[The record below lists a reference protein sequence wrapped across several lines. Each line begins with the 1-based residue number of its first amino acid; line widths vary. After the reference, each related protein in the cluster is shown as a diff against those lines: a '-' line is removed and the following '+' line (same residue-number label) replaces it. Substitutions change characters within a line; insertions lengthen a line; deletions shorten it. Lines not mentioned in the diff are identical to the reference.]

1 MNAIDQLC
9 PNCGLCCNGAL
20 FADVELRAGDDPKQ
34 LAKLG
39 LPLARKGP
47 RKLAFPQACACFD
60 GKLCRIYP
68 DRPKRC
74 RLFACGLLKRVKAG
88 DMEPEAALHE
98 IAAARRQLEK
108 IETFLEAMG
117 QTDKTLALTH
127 RYASAM
133 SAPLDLADEANAEHY
148 GDLMLEMSSLM
159 ERFQREFLRG

>member
-1 MNAIDQLC
+1 MNAIEQLC

-20 FADVELRAGDDPKQ
+20 FADVELRAGDDPKR

-39 LPLARKGP
+39 LPVAKKGP

-60 GKLCRIYP
+60 GKLCRIYE

-74 RLFACGLLKRVKAG
+74 RLFACGLLKRVEAG
-88 DMEPEAALHE
+88 ELEPGAALHE
-98 IAAARRQLEK
+98 IGAARRQLEK
-108 IETFLEAMG
+108 IEVLLQAMG
-117 QTDKTLALTH
+117 QTDRSIALTQ

-133 SAPLDLADEANAEHY
+133 SAPLDLADEINAEHY

-159 ERFQREFLRG
+159 ERFERDFLQ

>member
-1 MNAIDQLC
+1 MKAIDQLC

-20 FADVELRAGDDPKQ
+20 FADVELRAGDDPKK

-39 LPLARKGP
+39 LPVGQKGL

-74 RLFACGLLKRVKAG
+74 RLFVCGLLKRVEAG
-88 DMEPEAALHE
+88 DLESDAALHE
-98 IAAARRQLEK
+98 IAATRRELAK
-108 IETFLEAMG
+108 IETLLQAMG
-117 QTDKTLALTH
+117 QTDKSIALTH

-133 SAPLDLADEANAEHY
+133 SAPLDLANESNAEHY
-148 GDLMLEMSSLM
+148 GDLMQEMSRLM
-159 ERFQREFLRG
+159 ERFQREFLR